1 VIKQAPSVARIALMA
16 AFTLSCFAA
25 LLYLWVSF
33 GGSIP
38 LAAKGYRVKVDFP
51 EAVSLAQNAD
61 VRISGVPVG
70 HVVSGTLGPGNT
82 TAATIELKS
91 RYAPL
96 ARDARAILRQ
106 KTLLGETYVE
116 LSPGT
121 RRPGNYLADG
131 GTLAQSQVSPT
142 VQLDEIFRAFN
153 PATRNAFQTWMQAQ
167 AGAGIGRG
175 ADLNAALGNL
185 PDFTDK
191 TTRLLEDLNA
201 QQGAVRRLVSNTG
214 VVFDAITQR
223 QGALRNL
230 ISASNEVFRVT
241 AQRNRELAAAFVA
254 LPTFERESS
263 LTLDRLTRFSETTK
277 PLVDQLQPVA
287 QQLSPTLEQVRVL
300 VPDLHELFARLGP
313 LIDASRAGLP
323 ALQRFLA
330 DLRPLLGQVDPF
342 LRNANPVFQFL
353 GLYKRELTAFFANVV
368 ASTEAKSPP
377 TNGHPALQYLR
388 TENPLTPLA
397 LTFYPH
403 IPGLARENAYQQ
415 PGAFDQ
421 LSTGLP
427 VFDSRSCLNANPAP
441 PTSSIPDGLV
451 PLIQQYVFR
460 STDRNVPAPAC
471 KQQSP
476 FAGGTQFPQLRASP

>member
-1 VIKQAPSVARIALMA
+1 VIKQAPTFARLALMV

-38 LAAKGYRVKVDFP
+38 LAAKGYRVKIDFP

-70 HVVSGTLGPGNT
+70 RVVGSKLGPDDT
-82 TAATIELKS
+82 TTATIELRS

-96 ARDARAILRQ
+96 PRDARAILRQ

-121 RRPGNYLADG
+121 RRPGNYVADG
-131 GTLAQSQVSPT
+131 GSLSPAHVSDT
-142 VQLDEIFRAFN
+142 VQLDEIFRAFD
-153 PATRNAFQTWMQAQ
+153 PKTRAAFQTWMQAQ
-167 AGAGIGRG
+167 AGAGAGRG

-214 VVFDAITQR
+214 VVFDAITRR

-230 ISASNEVFRVT
+230 ISASNQVFSAT
-241 AQRNRELAAAFVA
+241 AERNRELAAAFVA

-263 LTLDRLTRFSETTK
+263 TTLDRLTRFAGTTN
-277 PLVDQLQPVA
+277 PLIDQLQPVA
-287 QQLSPTLEQVRVL
+287 LELSPTLQQVQQL
-300 VPDLHELFARLGP
+300 APDLHELFRRLGP
-313 LIDASRAGLP
+313 AIDASQQGLP
-323 ALQRFLA
+323 ALERVLNDA
-330 DLRPLLGQVDPF
+330 RPLIGQVAPF
-342 LRNANPVFQFL
+342 LRNANPVFQGL
-353 GLYKRELTAFFANVV
+353 GFYRRELAAFFGNVV
-368 ASTEAKSPP
+368 GATEAKEAPQ
-377 TNGHPALQYLR
+377 NGGLHYLR
-388 TENPLTPLA
+388 TENPLSPLGLA
-397 LTFYPH
+397 FYPH
-403 IPGLARENAYQQ
+403 IPGFARQNAYAQ
-415 PGAFDQ
+415 PGAFDK
-421 LSTGLP
+421 LATGLQ
-427 VFDSRSCLNANPAP
+427 VFDSTNCSNGNPAP
-441 PTSSIPDGLV
+441 PTESIPDGLA

-460 STDRNVPAPAC
+460 SPDRNIPAPPCVQA
-471 KQQSP
+471 P
-476 FAGGTQFPQLRASP
+476 PYPIFGTQFPQLRALP